1 MGETLH
7 RTLVYFG
14 LAEDDEAPPAMVSDE
29 TRVLLDALERR
40 VAENTAEIG
49 ALRAEIAQLRAR
61 V

>member
-14 LAEDDEAPPAMVSDE
+14 LADEDEPERPAVTDE
-29 TRVLLDALERR
+29 TRVLIDALERR
-40 VAENTAEIG
+40 VAENSAEIA

-61 V
+61 C